1 MAAWTAANISELVL
15 MSSNHSRS
23 SSDLAPPLVNRRDL
37 RHDVDAG
44 GQPAFHQTAPD
55 FAGFFVTAYCAK
67 YDLFASHIKSAVGRR
82 WEFVKDPA
90 SKGRSM
96 LTQIKFGTSGWRAVM
111 AEEFTFANVR
121 RAVEGI
127 ARYVVLQKPQ
137 GARVIV
143 GRDPR
148 FLGETFCSMAAEILA
163 AHGITPLVVAEP
175 APTPAFAY
183 AVIQSKADGVIN
195 FTASHNPP
203 EYNGIKFSTPDGCP
217 ALPEV
222 TKKIEAEIV
231 AGDNPPSTM
240 EAASA
245 DKGTLDPKP
254 MYLKRLGEIIDL
266 EAIRKAG
273 VRVAF
278 DPMWG
283 AARGYSDELLR
294 SAGADVATVHDYRDV
309 LFGGHAPEPDDHLLE
324 DLRIKMRETGAQIGI
339 ATDGDADRFGIVD
352 GDGTFLQP
360 NYVIAL
366 LFDYLV
372 ESRGWKNGV
381 AKSVATTNL
390 INALAEKHGVELYET
405 PVGFKYIG
413 ELIMQDKIAIGGEE
427 SAGLS
432 IRHHVPEKDGLLAGL
447 LCCEAVA
454 KRGKPLGEQLKAI
467 SNQVGSYYPQRENFR
482 LTPEVKGK
490 FTEKLRVD
498 PKEFVGHSV
507 SQVVRTD
514 GLKLLFDDGSWV
526 CYRLSGT
533 EPVVRVYT
541 EARSERGSEK
551 LSTAAKNWIFE

>member
-1 MAAWTAANISELVL
+1 
-15 MSSNHSRS
+15 
-23 SSDLAPPLVNRRDL
+23 
-37 RHDVDAG
+37 
-44 GQPAFHQTAPD
+44 
-55 FAGFFVTAYCAK
+55 
-67 YDLFASHIKSAVGRR
+67 
-82 WEFVKDPA
+82 
-90 SKGRSM
+90 
-96 LTQIKFGTSGWRAVM
+96 M
-111 AEEFTFANVR
+111 AEEFTFTNVR
-121 RAVEGI
+121 RAVRGI
-127 ARYVVLQKPQ
+127 ARYVASQKPK

-148 FLGETFCSMAAEILA
+148 FLGETFCAMAAEILS
-163 AHGITPLVVAEP
+163 AHGITPLVVAEA

-183 AVIQSKADGVIN
+183 AVVQNKADGVIN

-203 EYNGIKFSTPDGCP
+203 EYNGIKFSTADGCP

-222 TKKIEAEIV
+222 TKKIEAEIL
-231 AGDNPPSTM
+231 AADQSPSSNGSGPVTRQDLSPK
-240 EAASA
+240 AA
-245 DKGTLDPKP
+245 
-254 MYLKRLGEIIDL
+254 YLKRLGEIIDL

-273 VRVAF
+273 IKVVF

-294 SAGADVATVHDYRDV
+294 SAGVQVAAVHDYRDV

-324 DLRIKMRETGAQIGI
+324 DLRKKMRENGAQIGI

-352 GDGTFLQP
+352 ADGTFLQP
-360 NYVIAL
+360 NYVIAI

-390 INALAEKHGVELYET
+390 INALAKRHGVELHET
-405 PVGFKYIG
+405 PVGFKFIG

-432 IRHHVPEKDGLLAGL
+432 IRHHVPEKDGVLAGL

-454 KRGKPLGEQLKAI
+454 KRGKSLGEQLKTI
-467 SNQVGSYYPQRENFR
+467 SNQVGSFFPQRENFR

-490 FTEKLRVD
+490 FTEKLKQD
-498 PKEFVGHSV
+498 PKEFCGHPV
-507 SQVVRTD
+507 EQVVRTD
-514 GLKLLFDDGSWV
+514 GLKLLFNDGSWV

-541 EARSERGSEK
+541 EARSERGLEK
-551 LSTAAKNWIFE
+551 LSTAAKHWIFE

>member
-1 MAAWTAANISELVL
+1 
-15 MSSNHSRS
+15 
-23 SSDLAPPLVNRRDL
+23 
-37 RHDVDAG
+37 
-44 GQPAFHQTAPD
+44 
-55 FAGFFVTAYCAK
+55 
-67 YDLFASHIKSAVGRR
+67 
-82 WEFVKDPA
+82 
-90 SKGRSM
+90 
-96 LTQIKFGTSGWRAVM
+96 M

-121 RAVEGI
+121 RAVIGI
-127 ARYVVLQKPQ
+127 SRYVASQKPT

-148 FLGETFCSMAAEILA
+148 FLGETFCTLAADILS
-163 AHGITPLVVAEP
+163 AHGITPMVAAE
-175 APTPAFAY
+175 ASPTPALAY
-183 AVIQSKADGVIN
+183 AVISNNADGVIN

-222 TKKIEAEIV
+222 TRRIEAEIV
-231 AGDNPPSTM
+231 AADNSPSEKTSV
-240 EAASA
+240 AAAPRES
-245 DKGTLDPKP
+245 LDPKP
-254 MYLKRLGEIIDL
+254 GYLKRLGEIIDL
-266 EAIRKAG
+266 GTIKKAG
-273 VRVAF
+273 LKVVF

-294 SAGADVATVHDYRDV
+294 GAGVQVATVHDYRDA
-309 LFGGHAPEPDDHLLE
+309 LFGGHAPEPDGHLLE
-324 DLRIKMRETGAQIGI
+324 DLRNKMRKTGAQIGI

-352 GDGTFLQP
+352 ADGTFLQP

-390 INALAEKHGVELYET
+390 INALAKKHGVQLHET

-432 IRHHVPEKDGLLAGL
+432 IRHHVPEKDGVLAGL

-454 KRGKPLGEQLKAI
+454 RRGKSLGDQLKTI
-467 SNQVGSYYPQRENFR
+467 SNQVGSFFPQRENFR
-482 LTPEVKGK
+482 LTPEVKTK
-490 FTEKLRVD
+490 FTEKLKSD
-498 PKEFVGHSV
+498 PREFCGHTV
-507 SQVVRTD
+507 SEVVRKD
-514 GLKLLFDDGSWV
+514 GLKLVFSDGSWV

-533 EPVVRVYT
+533 EPVVRVYS
-541 EARSERGSEK
+541 EARSETELEK
-551 LSTAAKNWIFE
+551 LSAAAKSWIFD

>member
-1 MAAWTAANISELVL
+1 MT
-15 MSSNHSRS
+15 
-23 SSDLAPPLVNRRDL
+23 
-37 RHDVDAG
+37 
-44 GQPAFHQTAPD
+44 
-55 FAGFFVTAYCAK
+55 
-67 YDLFASHIKSAVGRR
+67 
-82 WEFVKDPA
+82 
-90 SKGRSM
+90 
-96 LTQIKFGTSGWRAVM
+96 TQIKFGTSGWRAVM
-111 AEEFTFANVR
+111 AEDFTFENVR
-121 RAVEGI
+121 RAVSGI
-127 ARYVVLQKPQ
+127 ARYVAAQKPQ

-148 FLGETFCSMAAEILA
+148 FLGETFCAMAAEILS
-163 AHGITPLVVAEP
+163 AHSITPLMVAEA

-183 AVIQSKADGVIN
+183 AVVQVKADGVIN

-231 AGDNPPSTM
+231 ALDGPASLSASVNGH
-240 EAASA
+240 AAQA
-245 DKGTLDPKP
+245 LDPKP
-254 MYLKRLGEIIDL
+254 MYLKRLAEIVDL
-266 EAIRKAG
+266 DSIRKANLH
-273 VRVAF
+273 VAF

-294 SAGADVATVHDYRDV
+294 GAGVQVATVHDNRDV

-324 DLRIKMRETGAQIGI
+324 DLRKKMKETGAKIGI

-352 GDGTFLQP
+352 ADGTFLQP

-390 INALAEKHGVELYET
+390 VNAIAKDRGVPLYET

-432 IRHHVPEKDGLLAGL
+432 IRHHVPEKDGVLAGL
-447 LCCEAVA
+447 LCCEMVA
-454 KRGKPLGEQLKAI
+454 KRGQSLGEQLRAL

-482 LTPEVKGK
+482 LTPEVKAK
-490 FTEKLRVD
+490 FTEKLRDD
-498 PKEFVGHSV
+498 PQEFCGRKVCE
-507 SQVVRTD
+507 VVRTD

-533 EPVVRVYT
+533 EPVVRVYS
-541 EARSERGSEK
+541 EARSEQGLEA
-551 LSTAAKNWIFE
+551 LSAAAKEWIFN